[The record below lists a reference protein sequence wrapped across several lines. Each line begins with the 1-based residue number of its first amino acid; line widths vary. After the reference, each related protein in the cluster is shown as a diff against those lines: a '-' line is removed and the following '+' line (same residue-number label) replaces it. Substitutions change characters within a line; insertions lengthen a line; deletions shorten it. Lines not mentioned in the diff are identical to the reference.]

1 MAESP
6 WGGAHP
12 EIPVSSYLSG
22 ILSAFSFSLGTIR
35 PQFQVHSANRPFVLG
50 SKLTKELI
58 FFGQG
63 GILELWLV
71 WMSKLACLLVV
82 RGQYIMFGRVTMFW
96 VHEEFVIP

>member
-35 PQFQVHSANRPFVLG
+35 PQFQVHSANCPSVLG

-63 GILELWLV
+63 GILELC
-71 WMSKLACLLVV
+71 LACVDVQTGLPSGGPRAIYYVWQGHYVL
-82 RGQYIMFGRVTMFW
+82 GT
-96 VHEEFVIP
+96 